1 MVRAGEVTGLPG
13 TADNGRVR
21 GAAQAVRA
29 AAPGLFPAASQ
40 GRPRHGGRE
49 RPELH
54 RQPGP
59 AGPVPGTGPRPA
71 GGQPGAPGQ
80 LRTYTLA
87 VRVLAELYP
96 PLTNQRRW
104 AFQNAVALS
113 RGHPLI
119 RAAARWDRLDEAAV
133 TVECQARDAAA
144 AAEAARALIRRT
156 ARLTGQIGIR
166 DIKIT
171 RVTPAG

>member
-13 TADNGRVR
+13 TADGGRIR
-21 GAAQAVRA
+21 GVTQAVRA
-29 AAPGLFPAASQ
+29 AASGFFPVASER
-40 GRPRHGGRE
+40 RPRRGGRE

-54 RQPGP
+54 TQPGP
-59 AGPVPGTGPRPA
+59 ARPVPGTGPRPA
-71 GGQPGAPGQ
+71 GGRPGAPGQ
-80 LRTYTLA
+80 LRTYSLA
-87 VRVLAELYP
+87 VRVIAQLYP
-96 PLTNQRRW
+96 PLTNQRWW

-113 RGHPLI
+113 RGHPAI
-119 RAAARWDRLDEAAV
+119 RAAARWDKLDEATV
-133 TVECQARDAAA
+133 TIQCQARDAAA
-144 AAEAARALIRRT
+144 AAEAARAMITRT

>member
-1 MVRAGEVTGLPG
+1 MAAGSVEPRRPSARQPPASFLSPARDDRGAVAVNGRGARAPAPGRAGPG
-13 TADNGRVR
+13 R
-21 GAAQAVRA
+21 
-29 AAPGLFPAASQ
+29 
-40 GRPRHGGRE
+40 
-49 RPELH
+49 
-54 RQPGP
+54 
-59 AGPVPGTGPRPA
+59 GTGPRPA
-71 GGQPGAPGQ
+71 GAPGQ

-87 VRVLAELYP
+87 IRVIAELYP

-119 RAAARWDRLDEAAV
+119 RAAARWDKLDEAAV
-133 TVECQARDAAA
+133 TIECQARDAAA
-144 AAEAARALIRRT
+144 AAEAARAIIRRI

>member
-13 TADNGRVR
+13 TADGGRVR

-29 AAPGLFPAASQ
+29 AAAGLFPVASQ
-40 GRPRHGGRE
+40 GRPRRGGR
-49 RPELH
+49 
-54 RQPGP
+54 
-59 AGPVPGTGPRPA
+59 
-71 GGQPGAPGQ
+71 PGAPGR

-87 VRVLAELYP
+87 VRVIAQLYP

-104 AFQNAVALS
+104 AFQNALELS

-119 RAAARWDRLDEAAV
+119 RATARWDRLDEATV
-133 TVECQARDAAA
+133 TIECQARDAATA
-144 AAEAARALIRRT
+144 ADAARAMIRRT

-166 DIKIT
+166 DITIT

>member
-1 MVRAGEVTGLPG
+1 MVRAGKVTGLPG
-13 TADNGRVR
+13 TADSGRVR

-29 AAPGLFPAASQ
+29 AAPGLSPVASQ
-40 GRPRHGGRE
+40 GRPRHGGRD

-71 GGQPGAPGQ
+71 GGRPGAGQ
-80 LRTYTLA
+80 VRTYTLA
-87 VRVLAELYP
+87 VRVIAQLYP

-104 AFQNAVALS
+104 AFQNALELS
-113 RGHPLI
+113 REHPLI
-119 RAAARWDRLDEAAV
+119 RAAARWDKLDEATV
-133 TVECQARDAAA
+133 TIECQARDAAA
-144 AAEAARALIRRT
+144 AAGAARALIGRT

-171 RVTPAG
+171 RVTPAS